1 MRYTINQIRE
11 GEDELILNYRQLNPE
26 VEKVIAFMDQN
37 QKKMIGRV
45 DGETIL
51 FSPEEILHMA
61 EMIFLTY
68 IVGYIQVFLLWNFD
82 EADCLGKKE
91 VLGIGICT
99 VIYTGISYL
108 CNWFDRNCYVTIGFA
123 FYVIFLYVCVYFVY
137 KCRRK
142 IDDKILNSDL
152 ELFQARSGKE
162 K

>member
-152 ELFQARSGKE
+152 ELFQARSGK
-162 K
+162 

>member
-1 MRYTINQIRE
+1 M
-11 GEDELILNYRQLNPE
+11 
-26 VEKVIAFMDQN
+26 
-37 QKKMIGRV
+37 
-45 DGETIL
+45 
-51 FSPEEILHMA
+51 
-61 EMIFLTY
+61 
-68 IVGYIQVFLLWNFD
+68 LWNFD

-123 FYVIFLYVCVYFVY
+123 FYVIFLYVCVDFVY

-152 ELFQARSGKE
+152 ELFQARSGK
-162 K
+162 